1 MPKYI
6 IIHTT
11 HEGCYDCKQIEHSGV
26 KITPITV
33 NTPKLFFF
41 DSKLQAGEFFTEY
54 INDVDVIDERC
65 KRGVEIDHQDFCTCG
80 IIEMDEDSEQPIFFY
95 NKKNQIFL
103 LETTA
108 QLYIIP
114 ESLKIDLNNLSVSH
128 RIFKRRKS
136 LAREQKQTYIELGR
150 LLCEDCKPATKDEPS
165 DTESDSD
172 NDTKI

>member
-11 HEGCYDCKQIEHSGV
+11 HEGCYDCKQIDHCGI

-33 NTPKLFFF
+33 NTPKIFFF

-65 KRGVEIDHQDFCTCG
+65 KRGNEIDHQDFCTCG
-80 IIEMDEDSEQPIFFY
+80 IIEMDEDNQQPIFFY

-108 QLYIIP
+108 QVYIIP
-114 ESLKIDLNNLSVSH
+114 QDLKINLLNLGVSQ
-128 RIFKRRKS
+128 RLLQRNKS
-136 LAREQKQTYIELGR
+136 LTRQQKVTYIELGR
-150 LLCEDCKPATKDEPS
+150 VLSENCKTDE
-165 DTESDSD
+165 DSD
-172 NDTKI
+172 DDAKSEDNTKA